1 MLDSGGNPSASG
13 LMAPV
18 EAGAGEGDR
27 SITSRA
33 FARCDSVIDVQIPNV
48 ELLTRAASLYFLERL
63 TQQEIARMLG
73 VSRQTV
79 GRLLQQAQ
87 EQGIV
92 RIEIR
97 SPAAESESL
106 ARKLEKRYG
115 LVEAVVAVPD
125 GPSEDQGRQA
135 VGKAAARLLERRLR
149 KGKVLGLGW
158 STTVLKM
165 VEQLMPVGGR
175 ETRIVQLDGGVPYG
189 RHPNETADIVHRA
202 ALALDARAVALMT
215 PLYVDTS
222 EIRDALVNDTNIGKA
237 LKLARRADLAFFGLG
252 AVSRRSNLYATGYL
266 SDDLIDTLLEDGAVG
281 EILGRFFD
289 GQGEPRGVALA
300 ERTMGLGLRD
310 LVNVPFRCLLA
321 SGELKVAAVQGAL
334 AGRYA
339 NSVVVDEAMA
349 LALVSG
355 EGAVTSD
362 ASEAG
367 LSA

>member
-1 MLDSGGNPSASG
+1 M
-13 LMAPV
+13 
-18 EAGAGEGDR
+18 
-27 SITSRA
+27 
-33 FARCDSVIDVQIPNV
+33 QIPNV
-48 ELLTRAASLYFLERL
+48 ELLTRAANLYFLERL
-63 TQQEIARMLG
+63 TQQDIARMLG

-115 LVEAVVAVPD
+115 LVEAIVAVPD
-125 GPSEDQGRQA
+125 GPSDEHARQA
-135 VGKAAARLLERRLR
+135 VGKVAAKLLERRLR

-165 VEQLMPVGGR
+165 VEQLTPVGGR

-202 ALALDARAVALMT
+202 AVALDARAVALMT
-215 PLYVDTS
+215 PLYVDTH
-222 EIRDALVNDTNIGKA
+222 EIREALVGDTKILEA
-237 LKLARRADLAFFGLG
+237 LHLAQRADLAFFGLG

-266 SDDLIDTLLEDGAVG
+266 SDDLIDDLLGEGAVG

-289 GQGEPRGVALA
+289 GHGEPRGLHLA
-300 ERTMGLGLRD
+300 ERTVGLALED
-310 LVNVPFRCLLA
+310 LSRVPFRCLLA
-321 SGELKVAAVQGAL
+321 SGELKVAAIRGAL
-334 AGRYA
+334 AGGYA
-339 NSVVVDEAMA
+339 NSMVVDDATA
-349 LALVSG
+349 LTLLSE
-355 EGAVTSD
+355 EGMVTSD
-362 ASEAG
+362 ARGAER
-367 LSA
+367 SA